1 MDCKESTR
9 VEDGMSPDPTR
20 TKEAADFRQGRR
32 IPKGRV
38 CQDFKQAGLKVPKRE
53 IFVTELIILSDPL
66 WIGDL
71 RTKVKNQ
78 ICMNC

>member
-38 CQDFKQAGLKVPKRE
+38 CQDFKQAGLK
-53 IFVTELIILSDPL
+53 
-66 WIGDL
+66 GD
-71 RTKVKNQ
+71 TVNIVKVG
-78 ICMNC
+78 